1 MIPHL
6 EVCMQKLLFLMLM
19 KTMCAF
25 SEELIVLNA
34 NGDALFLDV
43 SSEQSVG
50 EILQIVHKSANTS
63 FRDYYI
69 PPTPSEKQDIAYI
82 VNTMGMSSLAKIA
95 KSKSSLKS
103 AGNRVNHVH
112 PLQFLLTVFLDE
124 RMKASMQA
132 LNGRSW
138 LWDEFIDGLKKSLNE
153 ESARENMQV
162 EFVQDFTLRL
172 NVPFDSIYALVQQ
185 KKWDNLV
192 KTLITLLPR
201 NSDANRY
208 DM

>member
-1 MIPHL
+1 
-6 EVCMQKLLFLMLM
+6 MQKLLFLLLVN
-19 KTMCAF
+19 AVSLF

-34 NGDALFLDV
+34 SGEALFLDV
-43 SSEQSVG
+43 SPEQSIG
-50 EILQIVHKSANTS
+50 EILQIVHKSAYTD
-63 FRDYYI
+63 FRNYYI
-69 PPTPSEKQDIAYI
+69 PPTSSEKQDIAYI

-95 KSKSSLKS
+95 KAKSSLKS

-132 LNGRSW
+132 LNARSW
-138 LWDEFIDGLKKSLNE
+138 LWDEFIDGIKKSLNE
-153 ESARENMQV
+153 ETVRDNMKI
-162 EFVQDFTLRL
+162 EFIQDFTLQL
-172 NVPFDSIYALVQQ
+172 NIPFETIYSLAQQ
-185 KKWDNLV
+185 KKWDHLV

-201 NSDANRY
+201 NSDAKRY